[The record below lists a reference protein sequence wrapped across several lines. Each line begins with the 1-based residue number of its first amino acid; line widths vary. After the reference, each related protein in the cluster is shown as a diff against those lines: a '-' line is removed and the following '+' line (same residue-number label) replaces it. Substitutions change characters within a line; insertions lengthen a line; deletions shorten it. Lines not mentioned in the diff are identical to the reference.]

1 MSKSLNSRNNEIFL
15 AMLRDMRT
23 GRRMRQADLAALMGW
38 GQATIS
44 KVESGERRLD
54 IIELRD
60 LVTALGLDFLSFVRS
75 LEDELQRRGVVSIR
89 LKRCGRHGSGLSSTS
104 ATRSD

>member
-1 MSKSLNSRNNEIFL
+1 
-15 AMLRDMRT
+15 MLRELRT
-23 GRRMRQADLAALMGW
+23 GRRMRQADLAMLMGW

-44 KVESGERRLD
+44 KLESGERRLD

-89 LKRCGRHGSGLSSTS
+89 LKTCGRHGSAISSPS
-104 ATRSD
+104 ATQPD